1 MNKDS
6 ALIAATNLLQAQD
19 SGSEALVLHET
30 ASIAAA
36 ELDAKTEAP
45 SGGGGLVRQ
54 DSMNLPAPEDCG
66 VPAEHPEMCILRI
79 RRHHI
84 IEVE

>member
-1 MNKDS
+1 
-6 ALIAATNLLQAQD
+6 
-19 SGSEALVLHET
+19 LHEN
-30 ASIAAA
+30 ASITAA
-36 ELDAKTEAP
+36 EAGLDAMTEAP

-84 IEVE
+84 IEVGPQVE